1 MGGRGR
7 ENFSFFLC
15 ARSTAINVQVPRK
28 PPKSLLWE
36 VVTFGD
42 FNIWIYA
49 PTILPPLRVFSH
61 LSEGGAVHS
70 TDFFV
75 LESVF
80 VLVCF
85 FPFKAGQAEKIKPF
99 LRLTMG
105 NGGNISVTPEN

>member
-1 MGGRGR
+1 MRQG
-7 ENFSFFLC
+7 EFLFFFLC

-28 PPKSLLWE
+28 PPKSFLWE

-49 PTILPPLRVFSH
+49 PTILPPLRVFSL
-61 LSEGGAVHS
+61 LSEGGAVHN

-80 VLVCF
+80 VFGCF
-85 FPFKAGQAEKIKPF
+85 FPFKAGQQRKLSPF
-99 LRLTMG
+99 
-105 NGGNISVTPEN
+105 SA